1 MIILKAGSL
10 EKEIVTLQSKDQEES
25 LYYEFSLENRIGD
38 QTIKSVSWTA
48 TANGVDISDTTIDK
62 QIFKCLISGGT
73 VYTNIGITFKIITSA
88 GETRTFNCVLPI
100 RPQGV
105 METEN
110 SNTVIIVGGGN
121 GAQEKGSLSLEIGT
135 VTTLAPDEKATAE
148 IVHGADGKD
157 TLDLGLVKGDKGDTG
172 AQGPQGEK
180 GDTGATGDAG
190 GYTTED
196 QAQVQSIIDAF
207 QVGENK
213 STLKD
218 VNSSYT
224 RVSSTSTTYF
234 TYTDQSLWQGK
245 TISQIGFNVST
256 AGTLTVMLT
265 ENPNNADFKV
275 IKQSTINLILGQQW
289 YDLNWFVG
297 EDQYISIVDS
307 SDIGRFT
314 YSQANSSVGLF
325 YYYTPTTKVWG
336 KSASDLNMGVKID
349 NYKPASL
356 YPLLDKTVSFL
367 GDSITTFGGYNP
379 SGYATKYP
387 LSDVTQ
393 VKQTWWEQF
402 IDLTGATLLDNNS
415 YSASRVSS
423 GGNGSLQ
430 TRLTGIDAGTDICL
444 IFMGTNDLGN
454 GVTFGDFDPTK
465 TTFDTSQFTDALC
478 NAIVNLQTNYPT
490 TKFVWMT
497 PLKRF
502 VSTTNNVQYSNSSQT
517 VDTYTDRII
526 EVCNYYGI
534 EYLDM
539 RGVGFNSMNQ
549 TKYLVD
555 ALHPNAA
562 GMDRIANYV
571 NARLRNII

>member
-157 TLDLGLVKGDKGDTG
+157 MLNLGLVKGDKGDTG
-172 AQGPQGEK
+172 A
-180 GDTGATGDAG
+180 DG
-190 GYTTED
+190 GYTKD
-196 QAQVQSIIDAF
+196 DKAQVQSIIDAF
-207 QVGENK
+207 QIGESSNIVE
-213 STLKD
+213 D
-218 VNSSYT
+218 VNTSYT
-224 RVSSTSTTYF
+224 RVSSVTTTQF

-245 TISQIGFNVST
+245 IVSQLGFNVTT
-256 AGTLTVMLT
+256 AGTITVMLT
-265 ENPNNADFKV
+265 ENPNSGNFKV
-275 IKQSTINLILGQQW
+275 IQTKTLNVSVGIFW
-289 YDLNWFVG
+289 YNLNWTIG
-297 EDQYISIVDS
+297 KDQYISIVS
-307 SDIGRFT
+307 SEDTGRFT
-314 YSQANSSVGLF
+314 YSESNSTVGLF
-325 YYYTPTTKVWG
+325 YYYTPKTKVWA
-336 KSASDLNMGVKID
+336 KSVSALNIGVKVEDYRTSAI
-349 NYKPASL
+349 
-356 YPLLDKTVSFL
+356 YPLLGKKLSFL
-367 GDSITTFGGYNP
+367 GDSITTFVGYNP

-387 LSDVTQ
+387 LGDVTQ
-393 VKQTWWEQF
+393 VNQTWWEQF
-402 IDLTGATLLDNNS
+402 IEFTGVTLLSNNS

>member
-172 AQGPQGEK
+172 A
-180 GDTGATGDAG
+180 DG
-190 GYTTED
+190 GYTKD
-196 QAQVQSIIDAF
+196 DKAQVQSIIDAF
-207 QVGENK
+207 QIGESSNIVE
-213 STLKD
+213 D
-218 VNSSYT
+218 VNTSYT
-224 RVSSTSTTYF
+224 RVSSVTTTQF

-245 TISQIGFNVST
+245 IVSQLGFNVTT
-256 AGTLTVMLT
+256 AGTITVMLT
-265 ENPNNADFKV
+265 ENPNSGNFKV
-275 IKQSTINLILGQQW
+275 IQTKTLNVSVGIFW
-289 YDLNWFVG
+289 YNLNWTIG
-297 EDQYISIVDS
+297 KDQYISIVS
-307 SDIGRFT
+307 SEDTGRFT
-314 YSQANSSVGLF
+314 YSESNSTVGLF
-325 YYYTPTTKVWG
+325 YYYTPKTKVWA
-336 KSASDLNMGVKID
+336 KSVSALNIGVKVEDYRTSAI
-349 NYKPASL
+349 
-356 YPLLDKTVSFL
+356 YPLLGKKLSFL
-367 GDSITTFGGYNP
+367 GDSITTFVGYNP

-387 LSDVTQ
+387 LGDVTQ
-393 VKQTWWEQF
+393 VNQTWWEQF
-402 IDLTGATLLDNNS
+402 IEFTGVTLLSNNS